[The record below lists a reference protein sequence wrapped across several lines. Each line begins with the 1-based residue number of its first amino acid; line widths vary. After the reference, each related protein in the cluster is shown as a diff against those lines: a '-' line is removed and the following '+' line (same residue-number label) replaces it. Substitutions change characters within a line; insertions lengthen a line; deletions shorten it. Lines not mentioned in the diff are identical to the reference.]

1 MKKYLLL
8 ATVAGCLLT
17 SNAMADGQDI
27 TIKAKVD
34 IRRACTISEVTD
46 IDYGS
51 VTLKS
56 LASVGSLTMAKDGA
70 ITTSS
75 TDIIDFT
82 TNGTAGKFSM
92 ECDDA
97 GDFTITYQALEDGD
111 LKLKN
116 LTLYRKNEVFVNGG
130 TVDAEGFDP
139 SGEDFFIASTLD
151 IPGGASGNYEFNAV
165 KVTLSY

>member
-27 TIKAKVD
+27 TIKAKVN
-34 IRRACTISEVTD
+34 IKRACTIHEVTD

-51 VTLKS
+51 VTLTS
-56 LASVGSLTMAKDGA
+56 DGEGSLTMDKDGA

-75 TDIIDFT
+75 TDILGFST
-82 TNGTAGKFSM
+82 SGTAGKFSL

-97 GDFTITYQALEDGD
+97 PDFTITYQALEEGE

-116 LTLYRKNEVFVNGG
+116 LILYREDEVFVNGG
-130 TVDAEGFDP
+130 TVDVEDFNP
-139 SGEDFFIASTLD
+139 SGEDFYIASTLD
-151 IPGGASGNYEFNAV
+151 IPALVNGNYEFNAV